1 MPQVKLVSEV
11 ETLQRASLS
20 RGKVAFK
27 SANASEFDYQS
38 SPASTEKARG
48 NFVVPVWTEEDLYGM
63 DRVADLPPRPYI
75 RLECSTSSENSLF
88 VPGQH
93 RRDLKLSQFN
103 SSMGSRTPETE
114 HYINPL
120 ALNPVTGSQN
130 TFNSSRPASVLHNS
144 TGNRTPETIHYLNPL
159 ALNPVT
165 GHEVVFDYS
174 QHSWSSHGS
183 ETGSTRVANLPP
195 RPYICLETLS
205 GFENSL
211 TVPARYL
218 HHSFQFSGFRISG
231 FGSSPAHEHEERLC
245 ETVGEH
251 IYDIDMMLEDSD
263 ADNVSHLYGDENVNP
278 HTVFSPEVLRVDG
291 SWLYRPC
298 RQASAFPAPLRIVK
312 QHTPLCEK
320 ADVELG
326 SLLAIHNGSPCG
338 FTQEMDKEYK
348 TPGRV
353 SDGDAR
359 EHVQRRP
366 LPPLPISSQS
376 DDRENGEHGRN
387 EKRVRFVSGITTPPR
402 LPLAS
407 IRGARREDIMLE
419 YEVDL
424 YSPWDERASRMGQVV
439 SPSLGSSF
447 EIYVDPDCRKPQTEC
462 PEYSSA
468 AAQQLESE
476 TEASLDFLFDSV
488 SEPSLKHNPA
498 LDQNAMLPLR
508 RSYGTATEVFES
520 HAGVRRLRVVNPDI
534 PDENDVANSE
544 NLTAVERVVRDFEAG
559 KYNFSDEEMVTAKPA
574 RAYAPTREESEIS
587 PHRRQTDLDAFTA
600 ALASPECYNLSA
612 LDRLIADY
620 ENGKYDLP
628 EKTEVARTQENPST
642 AATAT
647 AAVDKKLRSSRKHR
661 RSPSRILLWGL
672 KIADELLVLCFWCC
686 LLEFDLARFL
696 PLLTWGTWRGAS
708 DTRIVDGKTHDD

>member
-1 MPQVKLVSEV
+1 MAAVAAIHQVVSSRADFSDAGFFEYTGPGALKMPSLGRHERRSSSASSRKPTKTSTKCTLYRHKTQIGPLRRPWAFDTFTVS
-11 ETLQRASLS
+11 TYIYYALQPYSTVS
-20 RGKVAFK
+20 K
-27 SANASEFDYQS
+27 SANASEVDYQS
-38 SPASTEKARG
+38 SPASTENARG
-48 NFVVPVWTEEDLYGM
+48 NFVVPVWTEEDLFGM

-75 RLECSTSSENSLF
+75 RLECSTSTENSLF

-103 SSMGSRTPETE
+103 SSMGNRTPETE

-130 TFNSSRPASVLHNS
+130 TFNYSRPDSVLRNS

-165 GHEVVFDYS
+165 GHEVIFDYS

-183 ETGSTRVANLPP
+183 ETGSTRVADLPP
-195 RPYICLETLS
+195 RPYIRLEASS
-205 GFENSL
+205 GSENSL

-218 HHSFQFSGFRISG
+218 HHSFQFSEFRISG
-231 FGSSPAHEHEERLC
+231 LGSSPTHEHKERVC
-245 ETVGEH
+245 EIVGEH
-251 IYDIDMMLEDSD
+251 IYDIDMMLESSN
-263 ADNVSHLYGDENVNP
+263 ADRVSHLYGDENVNP
-278 HTVFSPEVLRVDG
+278 HTGLSPEVLRVDG
-291 SWLYRPC
+291 SWLHRPC

-326 SLLAIHNGSPCG
+326 SLLAMHNGSPCG

-353 SDGDAR
+353 SG
-359 EHVQRRP
+359 
-366 LPPLPISSQS
+366 
-376 DDRENGEHGRN
+376 
-387 EKRVRFVSGITTPPR
+387 
-402 LPLAS
+402 
-407 IRGARREDIMLE
+407 REDTMLE
-419 YEVDL
+419 YDVDL

-439 SPSLGSSF
+439 SPSLGFSF

-468 AAQQLESE
+468 AAQQLESG

-498 LDQNAMLPLR
+498 LDQNAMLPFR
-508 RSYGTATEVFES
+508 RSYVTAAEVFES
-520 HAGVRRLRVVNPDI
+520 HAEVRRLRVVNPDI

-559 KYNFSDEEMVTAKPA
+559 KYNFSDEEMVTAKSSC
-574 RAYAPTREESEIS
+574 AYAPTREESEIS

-642 AATAT
+642 AAAAAA

-672 KIADELLVLCFWCC
+672 KIADELL
-686 LLEFDLARFL
+686 
-696 PLLTWGTWRGAS
+696 T
-708 DTRIVDGKTHDD
+708 